1 MARKS
6 GANQASH
13 HARNQLGSVGQ
24 FRFIAIQNPDHAKD
38 RSVRRLARSHAVA
51 RGIEKKRKLEQ
62 KSGHNFRIVSIPD
75 DAGRPAKKAE
85 QEKVLGWIPSSLL
98 TPQASP
104 FQTLTAESPKLQAL
118 LSHRKSQKATEPV
131 FSISDELVLQS
142 LGSTLRKGLDDDAL
156 LNAVMLT
163 FAFAVSSGS
172 IDKEC
177 LDYQS
182 DALSSIRQSMSSPE
196 RATSESTLGAILLLA
211 GIDARLGMPRQVQLH
226 MGAIRQL
233 LDVCRTK
240 GVYLS
245 DGIKRAI
252 FWQDLNSSVMT
263 GSKRVVDHTT
273 FSELHWARDP
283 FSPNFF
289 ILPPGFQ
296 SLSHVFDEEFI
307 EVLKDVHALK
317 CIRDNSRIGRGDV
330 VGMARIDN
338 HQASIQSRLA
348 SLQAHSPISECCR
361 LAAYLCSTS
370 LRCKIWPASTIP
382 SHLSSQLLY
391 KLQEVSDDPV
401 WDDFPDFLAWLLHIG
416 GGFALPGTIR
426 SGYLALLR
434 SENNTRLG
442 GLYESWPELL
452 EILKQFIWSEIAFAL
467 PVKTFWEDSSS

>member
-1 MARKS
+1 M
-6 GANQASH
+6 
-13 HARNQLGSVGQ
+13 HATKLVQ
-24 FRFIAIQNPDHAKD
+24 FITIQNPDHAKD

-75 DAGRPAKKAE
+75 DADRPSKKIE

-104 FQTLTAESPKLQAL
+104 FQTLTAESPKLQTL
-118 LSHRKSQKATEPV
+118 LSNRKSQKSTEPV
-131 FSISDELVLQS
+131 FSVSDELVLQS

-233 LDVCRTK
+233 LDRRHQTCHILV
-240 GVYLS
+240 S
-245 DGIKRAI
+245 SMQI
-252 FWQDLNSSVMT
+252 FFIVHSHTTLFRQDLNSSVMT

-283 FSPNFF
+283 FTPNFY

-296 SLSHVFDEEFI
+296 ALSHMFEKEFI
-307 EVLKDVHALK
+307 EILKDVHGLK

-348 SLQAHSPISECCR
+348 GIQTHSPISECCR

-391 KLQEVSDDPV
+391 KLQEVIDDPV
-401 WDDFPDFLAWLLHIG
+401 WDDCPDFLAWLLHIG
-416 GGFALPGTIR
+416 GAFALPGAIR
-426 SGYLALLR
+426 SSYLVLLR
-434 SENNTRLG
+434 SENNTRLR
-442 GLYESWPELL
+442 GLYKSWPELL
-452 EILKQFIWSEIAFAL
+452 QIVNQFIWSEIAFAL
-467 PVKTFWEDSSS
+467 PVKKFWEDSSS

>member
-1 MARKS
+1 
-6 GANQASH
+6 
-13 HARNQLGSVGQ
+13 
-24 FRFIAIQNPDHAKD
+24 
-38 RSVRRLARSHAVA
+38 
-51 RGIEKKRKLEQ
+51 
-62 KSGHNFRIVSIPD
+62 
-75 DAGRPAKKAE
+75 
-85 QEKVLGWIPSSLL
+85 
-98 TPQASP
+98 
-104 FQTLTAESPKLQAL
+104 
-118 LSHRKSQKATEPV
+118 
-131 FSISDELVLQS
+131 
-142 LGSTLRKGLDDDAL
+142 
-156 LNAVMLT
+156 MLT

-317 CIRDNSRIGRGDV
+317 CIRDNSRIHSVKTGKLTSPLSNLGV
-330 VGMARIDN
+330 LPIS
-338 HQASIQSRLA
+338 SISVFNLAALQNMA
-348 SLQAHSPISECCR
+348 SLNHS
-361 LAAYLCSTS
+361 
-370 LRCKIWPASTIP
+370 
-382 SHLSSQLLY
+382 Q
-391 KLQEVSDDPV
+391 VSDDPV

-434 SENNTRLG
+434 FENNTRLG
-442 GLYESWPELL
+442 GLYESWSDLL
-452 EILKQFIWSEIAFAL
+452 EVLKQFIWSEIAFAL